1 MNTLQKKQLALLNE
15 TVSYYSE
22 NPIERRCKSTYNR
35 CYYSPEKANKPNS
48 EGCAVGRLLSPTKRK
63 YLDMAFENCDTSVE
77 AVFDNL
83 PKKIQ
88 VYGMDFLEE
97 LQSLHD
103 VSVYWDDKGITK
115 DGLGKVERIKSN
127 FNLHNE

>member
-15 TVSYYSE
+15 TVTYYSK
-22 NPIERRCKSTYNR
+22 NPIERRCTSIGDS

-48 EGCAVGRLLSPTKRK
+48 EGCAIGRLLTPELKAE
-63 YLDMAFENCDTSVE
+63 LDEQIVINTSVTG
-77 AVFDNL
+77 VWNLL

-88 VYGMDFLEE
+88 VYGMDFLGE
-97 LQSLHD
+97 LQLLHD
-103 VSVYWDDKGITK
+103 VSDYWDDKGITK
-115 DGLGKVERIKSN
+115 DGLGKVERIKKD

>member
-15 TVSYYSE
+15 TVTYYSE
-22 NPIERRCKSTYNR
+22 NPTERRCTSIGGS
-35 CYYSPEKANKPNS
+35 CYYSPEKANKPKS
-48 EGCAVGRLLSPTKRK
+48 EGCAIGRLLTPELKAE
-63 YLDMAFENCDTSVE
+63 LDEQIVINTTVGGVWDS
-77 AVFDNL
+77 L
-83 PKKIQ
+83 PKEIQ
-88 VYGMDFLEE
+88 VYGMDFLGE

-127 FNLHNE
+127 FNLH